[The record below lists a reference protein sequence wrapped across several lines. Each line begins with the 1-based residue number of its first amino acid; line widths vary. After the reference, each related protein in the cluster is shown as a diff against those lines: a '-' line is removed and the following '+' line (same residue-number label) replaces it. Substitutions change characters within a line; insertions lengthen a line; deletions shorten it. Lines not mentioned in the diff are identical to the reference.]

1 MGISIWGFGRSE
13 RWVKWS
19 VGYRLG
25 FWGEWGLGHNLYLG
39 TWGGCGGGGI
49 VRWAMGHSQ

>member
-1 MGISIWGFGRSE
+1 M
-13 RWVKWS
+13 KWS